1 MNELSGRNPHDI
13 WGDYETSLERRDD
26 GTIIAR
32 HAMPLRTIT
41 AKVNNTRDV
50 TCILDQGAE
59 IIAMRKD
66 IWQTL
71 GVPARSDHIMT
82 MESANRTKNA
92 TMGVVENLV
101 FDVGCGE
108 IQLQVQVVETA
119 NFEVLM
125 GRPFFAL
132 TSCKTQDF
140 INGDQTLTITN
151 PNNGK
156 EATIPTHQWT
166 RPCPRCKQG
175 MECVL
180 HPESCQKG
188 F

>member
-1 MNELSGRNPHDI
+1 MNELSGCNPHNI

-26 GTIIAR
+26 GTIVAR
-32 HAMPLRTIT
+32 HAMPLRTIM
-41 AKVNNTRDV
+41 AKVNNTCDV

-71 GVPARSDHIMT
+71 GVPARLDHIMT

-92 TMGVVENLV
+92 MMGVVENLV

-108 IQLQVQVVETA
+108 IQLQVQVVEMA

-125 GRPFFAL
+125 GWPFFAL

-140 INGDQTLTITN
+140 INGDQTLTLTN

-175 MECVL
+175 IECVL
-180 HPESCQKG
+180 HPESCRKG